1 MISDFKQYLS
11 NISLNQLDPGTLSY
25 IANLYQISII
35 SPEIAWAITEEII
48 SQRSHLKL
56 IASENYSS
64 LSVQSAMGNLLSD
77 KYAEGIPGNRY
88 YAGCENVDF
97 VEKEAVEK
105 AKNLFNAEHAY
116 VQPHSGAD
124 ANLIAFWS
132 ILSNHIEMP
141 ALKKLGVDSV
151 FKLKKG
157 DWEKLRRELGNQ
169 RLLGMDLGA
178 GGHLTHGYR
187 LNVSGRMFDSYTYGV
202 DMTSGLIDYNSLE
215 EQAQEIKPLILLAGY
230 SAYPRLIN
238 FCRLREIAD
247 KIGAV
252 LMVDMAHFA
261 GLVAGK
267 VLKGAYNPVPFAEVV
282 TSTTHKTLRGP
293 RGGLI
298 LCKKRFADIVDRGC
312 PLVQGGPMPHII
324 AAKAVAFAEAQQAA
338 FREYAHKIV
347 FNAKNLAKAC
357 LKNGLEVITG
367 GTDNH
372 LVVLDLSST
381 GLTGRQGESALR
393 DVGIMVNRN
402 TLPLDKNGPW
412 YTSGLRIGTPALTT
426 LGMGEVEMG
435 EVAEFISE
443 TLKATRPKK
452 LSKGENNV
460 GTSRS
465 QYNLDSAVKK
475 EILERVHGIA
485 DKFPLY
491 PNLNLSILRGLL
503 R

>member
-1 MISDFKQYLS
+1 
-11 NISLNQLDPGTLSY
+11 
-25 IANLYQISII
+25 
-35 SPEIAWAITEEII
+35 
-48 SQRSHLKL
+48 
-56 IASENYSS
+56 
-64 LSVQSAMGNLLSD
+64 
-77 KYAEGIPGNRY
+77 
-88 YAGCENVDF
+88 
-97 VEKEAVEK
+97 
-105 AKNLFNAEHAY
+105 
-116 VQPHSGAD
+116 
-124 ANLIAFWS
+124 
-132 ILSNHIEMP
+132 
-141 ALKKLGVDSV
+141 
-151 FKLKKG
+151 
-157 DWEKLRRELGNQ
+157 
-169 RLLGMDLGA
+169 
-178 GGHLTHGYR
+178 
-187 LNVSGRMFDSYTYGV
+187 
-202 DMTSGLIDYNSLE
+202 
-215 EQAQEIKPLILLAGY
+215 
-230 SAYPRLIN
+230 
-238 FCRLREIAD
+238 
-247 KIGAV
+247 
-252 LMVDMAHFA
+252 MVDMAHFA

-267 VLKGAYNPVPFAEVV
+267 VLKGDYNPVPFAEVV

-372 LVVLDLSST
+372 LVILDLSST

-426 LGMGEVEMG
+426 LGMGEVEMV
-435 EVAEFISE
+435 EVAEFISK
-443 TLKATRPKK
+443 TLKATRPKN

-465 QYNLDSAVKK
+465 QYNLDHVVIK
-475 EILERVHGIA
+475 EILERVHGLA
-485 DKFPLY
+485 GKFPLY
-491 PNLNLSILRGLL
+491 PNLNLSMLRGLL